1 MHSLFKDP
9 RPEAALILSDGTV
22 LLGRSFGAS
31 VSNVA
36 EVVFNTAMTG
46 YQEVLTDPSYTG
58 QIVTLTGA
66 HVGNV
71 GVNAQDREGGAAVHA
86 AGLVVRDVPAVHSN
100 FRSEKSLPDYLV
112 EQGVPAIAGVDT
124 RRLTRILRT
133 KGAQAGVI
141 VVARNGALTED
152 EIDAGRKAVAAWKGM
167 AGQDLAKVVTCK
179 APYEWTE
186 GAFSMKA
193 ADGRPGFVTPAEL
206 PVHVVAYDFGVKT
219 NILRMLVERGMRVTV
234 VPAQTPVEDVLAMNP
249 DGVFLSNGP
258 GDPAPCTYAIEAAR
272 EIIARKIPLFGI
284 CLGHQIM
291 GLAIGA
297 KTLKMKFGHHGA
309 NHPVVDLRS
318 RHVYITSQN
327 HGFAVDA
334 KTLPANAVPTHESL
348 FDGSLQG
355 FELTDAPA
363 FCFQGHPEASPGPHD
378 IAPLFDHFR
387 ELIERHRAALPS
399 PELRTDSKRTNME
412 KANVL
417 AALNDARDAL
427 DALISNEKTIE
438 AVVAAAGL
446 MADAVEGDGKV
457 MSCGNG
463 GSLCDAMHFAEEMTG
478 RYRSNRRPYAALAIS
493 DASHMACVGNDYGY
507 EEVFS
512 RYVEAHGRKGDV
524 LLAITTSGTSRNIV
538 KAAEVARRK
547 GVKVVALTGR
557 DETPITELADVSI
570 VTPAGRWADRVQE
583 LHIKCIHILI
593 ELIERR
599 LDKQNYE

>member
-1 MHSLFKDP
+1 
-9 RPEAALILSDGTV
+9 
-22 LLGRSFGAS
+22 
-31 VSNVA
+31 
-36 EVVFNTAMTG
+36 
-46 YQEVLTDPSYTG
+46 
-58 QIVTLTGA
+58 
-66 HVGNV
+66 
-71 GVNAQDREGGAAVHA
+71 
-86 AGLVVRDVPAVHSN
+86 
-100 FRSEKSLPDYLV
+100 
-112 EQGVPAIAGVDT
+112 
-124 RRLTRILRT
+124 
-133 KGAQAGVI
+133 
-141 VVARNGALTED
+141 
-152 EIDAGRKAVAAWKGM
+152 
-167 AGQDLAKVVTCK
+167 
-179 APYEWTE
+179 
-186 GAFSMKA
+186 
-193 ADGRPGFVTPAEL
+193 
-206 PVHVVAYDFGVKT
+206 
-219 NILRMLVERGMRVTV
+219 
-234 VPAQTPVEDVLAMNP
+234 
-249 DGVFLSNGP
+249 
-258 GDPAPCTYAIEAAR
+258 
-272 EIIARKIPLFGI
+272 
-284 CLGHQIM
+284 
-291 GLAIGA
+291 
-297 KTLKMKFGHHGA
+297 
-309 NHPVVDLRS
+309 
-318 RHVYITSQN
+318 
-327 HGFAVDA
+327 
-334 KTLPANAVPTHESL
+334 
-348 FDGSLQG
+348 
-355 FELTDAPA
+355 
-363 FCFQGHPEASPGPHD
+363 
-378 IAPLFDHFR
+378 
-387 ELIERHRAALPS
+387 
-399 PELRTDSKRTNME
+399 ME

-493 DASHMACVGNDYGY
+493 DASHIACVGNDYGY

>member
-1 MHSLFKDP
+1 
-9 RPEAALILSDGTV
+9 
-22 LLGRSFGAS
+22 
-31 VSNVA
+31 
-36 EVVFNTAMTG
+36 
-46 YQEVLTDPSYTG
+46 
-58 QIVTLTGA
+58 
-66 HVGNV
+66 
-71 GVNAQDREGGAAVHA
+71 
-86 AGLVVRDVPAVHSN
+86 
-100 FRSEKSLPDYLV
+100 
-112 EQGVPAIAGVDT
+112 
-124 RRLTRILRT
+124 
-133 KGAQAGVI
+133 
-141 VVARNGALTED
+141 
-152 EIDAGRKAVAAWKGM
+152 
-167 AGQDLAKVVTCK
+167 
-179 APYEWTE
+179 
-186 GAFSMKA
+186 
-193 ADGRPGFVTPAEL
+193 
-206 PVHVVAYDFGVKT
+206 
-219 NILRMLVERGMRVTV
+219 
-234 VPAQTPVEDVLAMNP
+234 
-249 DGVFLSNGP
+249 
-258 GDPAPCTYAIEAAR
+258 
-272 EIIARKIPLFGI
+272 
-284 CLGHQIM
+284 
-291 GLAIGA
+291 
-297 KTLKMKFGHHGA
+297 
-309 NHPVVDLRS
+309 
-318 RHVYITSQN
+318 
-327 HGFAVDA
+327 
-334 KTLPANAVPTHESL
+334 
-348 FDGSLQG
+348 
-355 FELTDAPA
+355 
-363 FCFQGHPEASPGPHD
+363 
-378 IAPLFDHFR
+378 
-387 ELIERHRAALPS
+387 
-399 PELRTDSKRTNME
+399 ME

-557 DETPITELADVSI
+557 DETPITDLADVSI

>member
-1 MHSLFKDP
+1 
-9 RPEAALILSDGTV
+9 
-22 LLGRSFGAS
+22 
-31 VSNVA
+31 
-36 EVVFNTAMTG
+36 
-46 YQEVLTDPSYTG
+46 
-58 QIVTLTGA
+58 
-66 HVGNV
+66 
-71 GVNAQDREGGAAVHA
+71 
-86 AGLVVRDVPAVHSN
+86 
-100 FRSEKSLPDYLV
+100 
-112 EQGVPAIAGVDT
+112 
-124 RRLTRILRT
+124 
-133 KGAQAGVI
+133 
-141 VVARNGALTED
+141 
-152 EIDAGRKAVAAWKGM
+152 
-167 AGQDLAKVVTCK
+167 
-179 APYEWTE
+179 
-186 GAFSMKA
+186 
-193 ADGRPGFVTPAEL
+193 
-206 PVHVVAYDFGVKT
+206 
-219 NILRMLVERGMRVTV
+219 
-234 VPAQTPVEDVLAMNP
+234 
-249 DGVFLSNGP
+249 
-258 GDPAPCTYAIEAAR
+258 
-272 EIIARKIPLFGI
+272 
-284 CLGHQIM
+284 
-291 GLAIGA
+291 
-297 KTLKMKFGHHGA
+297 
-309 NHPVVDLRS
+309 
-318 RHVYITSQN
+318 
-327 HGFAVDA
+327 
-334 KTLPANAVPTHESL
+334 
-348 FDGSLQG
+348 
-355 FELTDAPA
+355 
-363 FCFQGHPEASPGPHD
+363 
-378 IAPLFDHFR
+378 
-387 ELIERHRAALPS
+387 
-399 PELRTDSKRTNME
+399 ME

-524 LLAITTSGTSRNIV
+524 LLAITTSGTSLNIV

>member
-1 MHSLFKDP
+1 
-9 RPEAALILSDGTV
+9 
-22 LLGRSFGAS
+22 
-31 VSNVA
+31 
-36 EVVFNTAMTG
+36 
-46 YQEVLTDPSYTG
+46 
-58 QIVTLTGA
+58 
-66 HVGNV
+66 
-71 GVNAQDREGGAAVHA
+71 
-86 AGLVVRDVPAVHSN
+86 
-100 FRSEKSLPDYLV
+100 
-112 EQGVPAIAGVDT
+112 
-124 RRLTRILRT
+124 
-133 KGAQAGVI
+133 
-141 VVARNGALTED
+141 
-152 EIDAGRKAVAAWKGM
+152 
-167 AGQDLAKVVTCK
+167 
-179 APYEWTE
+179 
-186 GAFSMKA
+186 
-193 ADGRPGFVTPAEL
+193 
-206 PVHVVAYDFGVKT
+206 
-219 NILRMLVERGMRVTV
+219 
-234 VPAQTPVEDVLAMNP
+234 
-249 DGVFLSNGP
+249 
-258 GDPAPCTYAIEAAR
+258 
-272 EIIARKIPLFGI
+272 
-284 CLGHQIM
+284 
-291 GLAIGA
+291 
-297 KTLKMKFGHHGA
+297 
-309 NHPVVDLRS
+309 
-318 RHVYITSQN
+318 
-327 HGFAVDA
+327 
-334 KTLPANAVPTHESL
+334 
-348 FDGSLQG
+348 
-355 FELTDAPA
+355 
-363 FCFQGHPEASPGPHD
+363 
-378 IAPLFDHFR
+378 
-387 ELIERHRAALPS
+387 
-399 PELRTDSKRTNME
+399 ME

-463 GSLCDAMHFAEEMTG
+463 GSLSDAMHFAEEMTG

>member
-1 MHSLFKDP
+1 
-9 RPEAALILSDGTV
+9 
-22 LLGRSFGAS
+22 
-31 VSNVA
+31 
-36 EVVFNTAMTG
+36 
-46 YQEVLTDPSYTG
+46 
-58 QIVTLTGA
+58 
-66 HVGNV
+66 
-71 GVNAQDREGGAAVHA
+71 
-86 AGLVVRDVPAVHSN
+86 
-100 FRSEKSLPDYLV
+100 
-112 EQGVPAIAGVDT
+112 
-124 RRLTRILRT
+124 
-133 KGAQAGVI
+133 
-141 VVARNGALTED
+141 
-152 EIDAGRKAVAAWKGM
+152 
-167 AGQDLAKVVTCK
+167 
-179 APYEWTE
+179 
-186 GAFSMKA
+186 
-193 ADGRPGFVTPAEL
+193 
-206 PVHVVAYDFGVKT
+206 
-219 NILRMLVERGMRVTV
+219 
-234 VPAQTPVEDVLAMNP
+234 
-249 DGVFLSNGP
+249 
-258 GDPAPCTYAIEAAR
+258 
-272 EIIARKIPLFGI
+272 
-284 CLGHQIM
+284 
-291 GLAIGA
+291 
-297 KTLKMKFGHHGA
+297 
-309 NHPVVDLRS
+309 
-318 RHVYITSQN
+318 
-327 HGFAVDA
+327 
-334 KTLPANAVPTHESL
+334 
-348 FDGSLQG
+348 
-355 FELTDAPA
+355 
-363 FCFQGHPEASPGPHD
+363 
-378 IAPLFDHFR
+378 
-387 ELIERHRAALPS
+387 
-399 PELRTDSKRTNME
+399 ME

-438 AVVAAAGL
+438 AIVAAAGL

>member
-1 MHSLFKDP
+1 
-9 RPEAALILSDGTV
+9 
-22 LLGRSFGAS
+22 
-31 VSNVA
+31 
-36 EVVFNTAMTG
+36 
-46 YQEVLTDPSYTG
+46 
-58 QIVTLTGA
+58 
-66 HVGNV
+66 
-71 GVNAQDREGGAAVHA
+71 
-86 AGLVVRDVPAVHSN
+86 
-100 FRSEKSLPDYLV
+100 
-112 EQGVPAIAGVDT
+112 
-124 RRLTRILRT
+124 
-133 KGAQAGVI
+133 
-141 VVARNGALTED
+141 
-152 EIDAGRKAVAAWKGM
+152 
-167 AGQDLAKVVTCK
+167 
-179 APYEWTE
+179 
-186 GAFSMKA
+186 
-193 ADGRPGFVTPAEL
+193 
-206 PVHVVAYDFGVKT
+206 
-219 NILRMLVERGMRVTV
+219 
-234 VPAQTPVEDVLAMNP
+234 
-249 DGVFLSNGP
+249 
-258 GDPAPCTYAIEAAR
+258 
-272 EIIARKIPLFGI
+272 
-284 CLGHQIM
+284 
-291 GLAIGA
+291 
-297 KTLKMKFGHHGA
+297 
-309 NHPVVDLRS
+309 
-318 RHVYITSQN
+318 
-327 HGFAVDA
+327 
-334 KTLPANAVPTHESL
+334 
-348 FDGSLQG
+348 
-355 FELTDAPA
+355 
-363 FCFQGHPEASPGPHD
+363 
-378 IAPLFDHFR
+378 
-387 ELIERHRAALPS
+387 
-399 PELRTDSKRTNME
+399 ME

-493 DASHMACVGNDYGY
+493 DASHMACVCNDYGY

>member
-1 MHSLFKDP
+1 
-9 RPEAALILSDGTV
+9 
-22 LLGRSFGAS
+22 
-31 VSNVA
+31 
-36 EVVFNTAMTG
+36 
-46 YQEVLTDPSYTG
+46 
-58 QIVTLTGA
+58 
-66 HVGNV
+66 
-71 GVNAQDREGGAAVHA
+71 
-86 AGLVVRDVPAVHSN
+86 
-100 FRSEKSLPDYLV
+100 
-112 EQGVPAIAGVDT
+112 
-124 RRLTRILRT
+124 
-133 KGAQAGVI
+133 
-141 VVARNGALTED
+141 
-152 EIDAGRKAVAAWKGM
+152 
-167 AGQDLAKVVTCK
+167 
-179 APYEWTE
+179 
-186 GAFSMKA
+186 
-193 ADGRPGFVTPAEL
+193 
-206 PVHVVAYDFGVKT
+206 
-219 NILRMLVERGMRVTV
+219 
-234 VPAQTPVEDVLAMNP
+234 
-249 DGVFLSNGP
+249 
-258 GDPAPCTYAIEAAR
+258 
-272 EIIARKIPLFGI
+272 
-284 CLGHQIM
+284 
-291 GLAIGA
+291 
-297 KTLKMKFGHHGA
+297 
-309 NHPVVDLRS
+309 
-318 RHVYITSQN
+318 
-327 HGFAVDA
+327 
-334 KTLPANAVPTHESL
+334 
-348 FDGSLQG
+348 
-355 FELTDAPA
+355 
-363 FCFQGHPEASPGPHD
+363 
-378 IAPLFDHFR
+378 
-387 ELIERHRAALPS
+387 
-399 PELRTDSKRTNME
+399 ME

-417 AALNDARDAL
+417 AALNDARDAR

>member
-1 MHSLFKDP
+1 
-9 RPEAALILSDGTV
+9 
-22 LLGRSFGAS
+22 
-31 VSNVA
+31 
-36 EVVFNTAMTG
+36 
-46 YQEVLTDPSYTG
+46 
-58 QIVTLTGA
+58 
-66 HVGNV
+66 
-71 GVNAQDREGGAAVHA
+71 
-86 AGLVVRDVPAVHSN
+86 
-100 FRSEKSLPDYLV
+100 
-112 EQGVPAIAGVDT
+112 
-124 RRLTRILRT
+124 
-133 KGAQAGVI
+133 
-141 VVARNGALTED
+141 
-152 EIDAGRKAVAAWKGM
+152 
-167 AGQDLAKVVTCK
+167 
-179 APYEWTE
+179 
-186 GAFSMKA
+186 
-193 ADGRPGFVTPAEL
+193 
-206 PVHVVAYDFGVKT
+206 
-219 NILRMLVERGMRVTV
+219 
-234 VPAQTPVEDVLAMNP
+234 
-249 DGVFLSNGP
+249 
-258 GDPAPCTYAIEAAR
+258 
-272 EIIARKIPLFGI
+272 
-284 CLGHQIM
+284 
-291 GLAIGA
+291 
-297 KTLKMKFGHHGA
+297 
-309 NHPVVDLRS
+309 
-318 RHVYITSQN
+318 
-327 HGFAVDA
+327 
-334 KTLPANAVPTHESL
+334 
-348 FDGSLQG
+348 
-355 FELTDAPA
+355 
-363 FCFQGHPEASPGPHD
+363 
-378 IAPLFDHFR
+378 
-387 ELIERHRAALPS
+387 
-399 PELRTDSKRTNME
+399 ME

-457 MSCGNG
+457 MSCNG

>member
-1 MHSLFKDP
+1 
-9 RPEAALILSDGTV
+9 
-22 LLGRSFGAS
+22 
-31 VSNVA
+31 
-36 EVVFNTAMTG
+36 
-46 YQEVLTDPSYTG
+46 
-58 QIVTLTGA
+58 
-66 HVGNV
+66 
-71 GVNAQDREGGAAVHA
+71 
-86 AGLVVRDVPAVHSN
+86 
-100 FRSEKSLPDYLV
+100 
-112 EQGVPAIAGVDT
+112 
-124 RRLTRILRT
+124 
-133 KGAQAGVI
+133 
-141 VVARNGALTED
+141 
-152 EIDAGRKAVAAWKGM
+152 
-167 AGQDLAKVVTCK
+167 
-179 APYEWTE
+179 
-186 GAFSMKA
+186 
-193 ADGRPGFVTPAEL
+193 
-206 PVHVVAYDFGVKT
+206 
-219 NILRMLVERGMRVTV
+219 
-234 VPAQTPVEDVLAMNP
+234 
-249 DGVFLSNGP
+249 
-258 GDPAPCTYAIEAAR
+258 
-272 EIIARKIPLFGI
+272 
-284 CLGHQIM
+284 
-291 GLAIGA
+291 
-297 KTLKMKFGHHGA
+297 
-309 NHPVVDLRS
+309 
-318 RHVYITSQN
+318 
-327 HGFAVDA
+327 
-334 KTLPANAVPTHESL
+334 
-348 FDGSLQG
+348 
-355 FELTDAPA
+355 
-363 FCFQGHPEASPGPHD
+363 
-378 IAPLFDHFR
+378 
-387 ELIERHRAALPS
+387 
-399 PELRTDSKRTNME
+399 ME

-599 LDKQNYE
+599 LDTQNYE